1 MPLAAF
7 FPIIYLSS
15 LDCLSLG
22 TDSCVNAYHPSSSSS
37 SCCFLFVFF
46 FYIFSPVTFLLD
58 FCCCYCRRMDGYR
71 LNEHFHMKNHEA
83 KTTTNI
89 EMTNGLLSEDDD
101 CPCCIAAGCSPVD
114 NNNTKIKNQKY
125 ELGIFIFKNCLTC
138 FGSEKNGFSLIIL
151 YNNGRYRGHTLD
163 YIRQFDSR

>member
-1 MPLAAF
+1 
-7 FPIIYLSS
+7 
-15 LDCLSLG
+15 
-22 TDSCVNAYHPSSSSS
+22 
-37 SCCFLFVFF
+37 
-46 FYIFSPVTFLLD
+46 
-58 FCCCYCRRMDGYR
+58 MDGYR

-125 ELGIFIFKNCLTC
+125 ELGIFIFKNCLMARRVS
-138 FGSEKNGFSLIIL
+138 GVKRMDLLSSY
-151 YNNGRYRGHTLD
+151 YNNGR
-163 YIRQFDSR
+163 